1 MPERAERRR
10 SNQFIAEICDKVWI
24 MIDDIHRMDRVRS
37 RGQIP
42 AFAALCLCAFS
53 ATAQLPANV
62 PSLAPMIERI
72 SPAVVNISVSGSVK
86 DENPLAQDEFFRR
99 FFDFEQPQDG
109 KREVE
114 AAGSG
119 VIVDSKQGYIL
130 TNHHVVENADKI
142 TVTLSD
148 NRSLSAKVVGSDQGS
163 DLAVLKVLSSDLVD
177 MPLGDSN
184 KLRVGDYVVAIG
196 NPFGFSNTVTSGIV
210 SALGRSGINR
220 DAYEDFIQTD
230 ASINPGNSGGALVN
244 LNGELVG
251 INSAIISRSGGNI
264 GIGFA
269 IPVNMVRSIM
279 DQLITHGSVSR
290 GLLGVSIQDITPE
303 VAETYALHD
312 NSGALV
318 SAVSPSSA
326 AERAGIQIGDVII
339 SINEHRVRD
348 SGSLKATVGLLR
360 PGEAVQVGLIRDGRE
375 QKITATLGE
384 VSAAQA
390 AAEEPEQEEEPA
402 QLDPVFEGA
411 EIVVNE
417 SGGVPGLRVARVD
430 PGSAAADRGLRS
442 DDIITKVNR
451 VRVRNLME
459 AEQIIA
465 GARSIILEVQRGNR
479 NQLILMR

>member
-1 MPERAERRR
+1 
-10 SNQFIAEICDKVWI
+10 
-24 MIDDIHRMDRVRS
+24 MIDIHALARFRS
-37 RGQIP
+37 RSLAPVLAILWST
-42 AFAALCLCAFS
+42 AFAAS
-53 ATAQLPANV
+53 AQLPSNV

-72 SPAVVNISVSGSVK
+72 SPAVVNISVSGSVEV
-86 DENPLAQDEFFRR
+86 DNPLAQDEFFRR
-99 FFDFEQPQDG
+99 FFDFDQAPDG
-109 KREVE
+109 RREVE

-119 VIVDSKQGYIL
+119 VIVDAKQGYIL
-130 TNHHVVENADKI
+130 TNHHVVENAEKI

-148 NRSLSAKVVGSDQGS
+148 NRSLAAKVVGSDAGS
-163 DLAVLKVLSSDLVD
+163 DLAVLKVTGHELID

-279 DQLITHGSVSR
+279 DQLISYGSVSR
-290 GLLGVSIQDITPE
+290 GLLGVNISDVTPE
-303 VAETYALHD
+303 LAETYALRD

-318 SAVSPSSA
+318 AAVSPNSA
-326 AERAGIQIGDVII
+326 AERAGIQINDVIV
-339 SINEHRVRD
+339 SINEHRVQN

-360 PGEAVQVGLIRDGRE
+360 PGEEVQVGLIRDGKE
-375 QKITATLGE
+375 QKVTAVLGELSTAT
-384 VSAAQA
+384 AATTE
-390 AAEEPEQEEEPA
+390 AEEPEETA

-411 EIVVNE
+411 EIVDNT
-417 SGGVPGLRVARVD
+417 SGSVPGLLVARVD
-430 PGSAAADRGLRS
+430 PGSAAAERGLRPG
-442 DDIITKVNR
+442 DVITKVNR
-451 VRVRNLME
+451 MRVRNLDE
-459 AEQIIA
+459 ASQIID